1 MDSFILLALTAV
13 LVVAVVLFA
22 GIGQLNK
29 KRSGLDQAYYVTQWK
44 KIEGFKANGAAG
56 SQVAVME
63 ADKLLDHAL
72 KARGFAGTTM
82 GERLKS
88 AGKAFMNTNAVWDA
102 HKLRN
107 RLAHEQNV
115 QLNAF
120 NTDKT
125 LASFKAGLKD
135 LGAL

>member
-1 MDSFILLALTAV
+1 VDSLPLIAFAVILIIGMAL
-13 LVVAVVLFA
+13 LA
-22 GIGQLNK
+22 GIGGLNRR
-29 KRSGLDQAYYVTQWK
+29 RSGLDHAYYQKQWAT
-44 KIEGFKANGAAG
+44 IEGFKNNGGAG
-56 SQVAVME
+56 LQLAVFE

-72 KARGFAGTTM
+72 KNRGFGGETM

-88 AGKAFMNTNAVWDA
+88 ANRAFMNTNAVWDA

-115 QLNAF
+115 QLNGIVADKALRAF
-120 NTDKT
+120 R
-125 LASFKAGLKD
+125 AALKD